1 MLNHSDIDN
10 THEGWEAQK
19 GIKNENE
26 NENEKNMNRLKQ
38 MMDTLGVT
46 MEELRSGGRRQR
58 LVDARSLVTAA
69 LLSQS
74 FTRQQDVAQLL
85 GLSQGAVSA
94 LMKRHGKLME
104 SDREYQEKWK
114 EITGEE
120 ARRKP
125 VAEIPFC
132 RRRARD

>member
-10 THEGWEAQK
+10 THEGWEAQE
-19 GIKNENE
+19 GIKNQNENE
-26 NENEKNMNRLKQ
+26 NENQNENQNEKNMNRLKQ

-69 LLSQS
+69 LMSQS

-114 EITGEE
+114 EL
-120 ARRKP
+120 K
-125 VAEIPFC
+125 VKN
-132 RRRARD
+132 

>member
-19 GIKNENE
+19 GIRYNENE
-26 NENEKNMNRLKQ
+26 NENDDSTGSSQVNEKVMNRLKQ

-46 MEELRSGGRRQR
+46 MEELRSGCRRQR

-69 LLSQS
+69 LMSQS

-114 EITGEE
+114 EM
-120 ARRKP
+120 K
-125 VAEIPFC
+125 VKS
-132 RRRARD
+132 

>member
-10 THEGWEAQK
+10 THEGWEARK
-19 GIKNENE
+19 GIKNQNENQ

-104 SDREYQEKWK
+104 SDKEYRGKWG
-114 EITGEE
+114 EIELIVE
-120 ARRKP
+120 S
-125 VAEIPFC
+125 
-132 RRRARD
+132 